1 MYYVVDTVGQYI
13 GDCMLT
19 VGALDRKVVIY
30 EKTITSEVCKILPS
44 NAIPNSVLIDV
55 IIIE

>member
-1 MYYVVDTVGQYI
+1 
-13 GDCMLT
+13 MLT